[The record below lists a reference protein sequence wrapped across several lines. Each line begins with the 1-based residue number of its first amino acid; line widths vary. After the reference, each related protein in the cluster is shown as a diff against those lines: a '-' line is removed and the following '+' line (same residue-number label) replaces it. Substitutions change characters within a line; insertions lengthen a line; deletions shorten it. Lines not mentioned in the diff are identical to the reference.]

1 MQPIFGFLLFFIVAI
16 LVSVV
21 AKKRGL
27 SFWKYLVLSVVV
39 APVVAA
45 VVASGSGGNGFAAGV
60 GAFLV
65 PVALLFIILS
75 SRDSQEIAMDEGLHG
90 SYKKCP
96 FCAESVR
103 IEAIKCKHCGSTFT
117 E

>member
-1 MQPIFGFLLFFIVAI
+1 MQPIFGFLLFFVVAV

-27 SFWKYLVLSVVV
+27 SFWKYLIISIVA
-39 APVVAA
+39 APVMA
-45 VVASGSGGNGFAAGV
+45 VIVSSGGGSGLAAGF

-75 SRDSQEIAMDEGLHG
+75 TRDSQRIAMEEGQHG
-90 SYKKCP
+90 DYKKCP

-103 IEAIKCKHCGSTFT
+103 VEAIKCKHCGSSFNV
-117 E
+117 